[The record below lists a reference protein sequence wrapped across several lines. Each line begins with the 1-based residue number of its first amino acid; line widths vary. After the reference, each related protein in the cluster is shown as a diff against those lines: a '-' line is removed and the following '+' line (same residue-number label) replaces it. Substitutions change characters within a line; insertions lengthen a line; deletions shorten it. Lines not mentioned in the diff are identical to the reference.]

1 VQADRVIKHIPTGY
15 AIGIDVGLK
24 AYSTDSEGRT
34 VDNPR
39 HYRKAE
45 KRLKRLHKR
54 LSRTKKQSANRKKA
68 RQKLAKGYLK
78 VPRTHKDPKA
88 ARKFCPKDG
97 KRVGLISRFD
107 CL

>member
-1 VQADRVIKHIPTGY
+1 MVEHISTGN

-24 AYSTDSEGRT
+24 AYYTDSEGCT
-34 VDNPR
+34 VENPR

-54 LSRTKKQSANRKKA
+54 LSRTQKKSKNRKKA
-68 RQKLAKGYLK
+68 RQRLAKGYLK

-88 ARKFCPKDG
+88 ARRFCQKTG
-97 KRVGLISRFD
+97 KRVGLISRCD